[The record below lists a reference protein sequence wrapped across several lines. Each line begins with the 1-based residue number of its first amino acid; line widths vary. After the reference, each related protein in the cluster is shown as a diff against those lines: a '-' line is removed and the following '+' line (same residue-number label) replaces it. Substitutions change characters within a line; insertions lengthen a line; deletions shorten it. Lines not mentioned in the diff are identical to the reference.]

1 MKTLVIG
8 TCATKN
14 YTYALPALLR
24 AISRNVYKMRRSLG
38 EELSVSLVLIGDEEV
53 RKISNKEGRLLR
65 GIEVRHIIHDWKEG
79 ENYKKEAQL
88 VIAQMRSAMFDHAR
102 ELDADWLWSLDSDV
116 LPPDNALLCS
126 LQMLSF
132 DGSYY
137 SIAFCPYPSQGGGSF
152 MGGFGSPTETIY
164 RDFNMDE
171 REIPEEKL
179 AEWSVL
185 QGKIQKAKDGKEE
198 DLGQLLEQEHEWRK
212 EMEKIC
218 PPKHGGNIWKLI
230 SENGWRKRGWF
241 DYAYPA
247 LGKGAVVPID
257 WCGFGCTLMDEKA
270 IAAAD
275 FTGYGGT
282 GTEDL
287 FIIWRRWF
295 PRGLRLC
302 AIPHCPCDHVI
313 RDAKAGVIHVM
324 ARHETNSDTE
334 GHLRKSFLPF
344 QQHTAGEP
352 AAPDLKTF
360 AK

>member
-1 MKTLVIG
+1 MKTLLIG
-8 TCATKN
+8 TCATSK
-14 YTYALPALLR
+14 YAYALPALLR
-24 AISRNVYKMRRSLG
+24 AVSRNVYRLRRTLQEDLRIVFLLVGDRAAWSIVG
-38 EELSVSLVLIGDEEV
+38 EEMACFD
-53 RKISNKEGRLLR
+53 R
-65 GIEVRHIIHDWKEG
+65 IETTSIIHEWKEAM
-79 ENYKKEAQL
+79 NYQQEAQL

-102 ELDADWLWSLDSDV
+102 SINADFLWSLDSDV

-132 DGSYY
+132 DGGYY

-152 MGGFGSPTETIY
+152 MGGFGSPTEVIF
-164 RDFNMDE
+164 RDFNMEE
-171 REIPEEKL
+171 RELPQEKL
-179 AEWSVL
+179 DEWTAL
-185 QGKIQKAKDGKEE
+185 QERIQKAKEE
-198 DLGQLLEQEHEWRK
+198 KPEEVGQLLEQEHEWRK
-212 EMEKIC
+212 EMEKTC

-230 SENGWRKRGWF
+230 AENGWRQRGWF

-257 WCGFGCTLMDEKA
+257 WCGFGCTLMNWEA

-275 FTGYGGT
+275 FTGYGGK

-295 PRGLRLC
+295 PKGLRLC

-313 RDAKAGVIHVM
+313 RDEKAGVIHVM
-324 ARHETNSDTE
+324 TRHESNPETE

-344 QQHTAGEP
+344 QQHKAGEAP
-352 AAPDLKTF
+352 APDLKTF